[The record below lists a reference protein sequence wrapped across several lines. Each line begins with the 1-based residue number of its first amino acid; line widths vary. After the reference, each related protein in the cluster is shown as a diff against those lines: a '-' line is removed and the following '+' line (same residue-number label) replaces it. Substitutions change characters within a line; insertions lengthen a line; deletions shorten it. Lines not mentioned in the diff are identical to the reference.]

1 LKAADLARELHVAL
15 FPEEYDY
22 VYDSISEAKARARG
36 ENPMN
41 VEYIEKTNNR
51 RVELGFS
58 PYDVGLTARNENTLA
73 WVSENLAL
81 GKEADLRDIVTRRT
95 REDADTERAREQARL
110 AIQTPSWFDQKID
123 EMLASERFLYAS
135 DDRTEPSVIAF
146 RILGELFGTNPFGDN
161 KPEFF
166 RQIRRV
172 LPTRSDA
179 EFQELHRYAL
189 NEWMEAYG
197 F

>member
-1 LKAADLARELHVAL
+1 
-15 FPEEYDY
+15 
-22 VYDSISEAKARARG
+22 
-36 ENPMN
+36 MN
-41 VEYIEKTNNR
+41 AEYIEKTNNR

-110 AIQTPSWFDQKID
+110 AIQTLSWFDQKID

-135 DDRTEPSVIAF
+135 HDRTEPSVIAF
-146 RILGELFGTNPFGDN
+146 RILGELLGTNPSGDN
-161 KPEFF
+161 KPEFSGRSAVSY
-166 RQIRRV
+166 RQG
-172 LPTRSDA
+172 LT
-179 EFQELHRYAL
+179 L
-189 NEWMEAYG
+189 NFKSYIGMP
-197 F
+197 